1 MLRHFGQ
8 ARRGRKRRQ
17 HLRLRERERSHLT
30 DEGRHA
36 ERRQRS
42 EGILRQR
49 ELCVEVEDL
58 ERVEDDLVGKRRLA
72 RSHALRQ
79 SRATLREL
87 GLDEEEG
94 GLGEVVDERGECF
107 EHGRRLMSD
116 DVYAS
121 LHAPRPTVGGA
132 EVVEEGQNGEV
143 EVELPLAARARRREG
158 LVAVVAANEEQRE
171 LGGLCHP
178 LRVEKRVVAEEE
190 EELAPGGGEIRLR
203 TRCES

>member
-17 HLRLRERERSHLT
+17 HLRLRERERSHLA

-36 ERRQRS
+36 ERRQRG

-58 ERVEDDLVGKRRLA
+58 ERVEDDLAGKRRFA
-72 RSHALRQ
+72 RSHAIPE
-79 SRATLREL
+79 SRASLREL

-94 GLGEVVDERGECF
+94 GLGEVVDERGERL
-107 EHGRRLMSD
+107 EHGRRLMCD

-121 LHAPRPTVGGA
+121 LHAPYSTVGGA

-143 EVELPLAARARRREG
+143 EVELPLAARA
-158 LVAVVAANEEQRE
+158 Q
-171 LGGLCHP
+171 
-178 LRVEKRVVAEEE
+178 
-190 EELAPGGGEIRLR
+190 
-203 TRCES
+203 